1 MLENMGKETEP
12 KEISFEDQLTLR
24 ILWEQTLINGY
35 PPSLRDIANEFQIAK
50 SELEKI
56 EIFLNKK
63 SQSTNV
69 VRSSLKRLEEAGYLK
84 MSREKTRGIKLIKD
98 SILPPILRSSD
109 QA

>member
-35 PPSLRDIANEFQIAK
+35 PPSLRDIANEFQIA
-50 SELEKI
+50 KI